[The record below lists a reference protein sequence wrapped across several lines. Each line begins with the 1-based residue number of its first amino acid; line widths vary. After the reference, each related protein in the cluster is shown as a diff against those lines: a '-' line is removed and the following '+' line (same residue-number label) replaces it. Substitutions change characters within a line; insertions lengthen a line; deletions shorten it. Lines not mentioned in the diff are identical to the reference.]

1 MNGFGADL
9 PWVFQISIRALRA
22 NALRSLLAGIG
33 VVIGVTSVILTSA
46 LASGL
51 RDQID
56 IGLADVKRPIV
67 QVTTTVPPANGARV
81 RLAERDLPAIRRGVP
96 GVHSLSAF
104 SQSTLSA
111 AGSEGAED
119 VSVIAGDAAYSGI
132 MAIRIVGGRPLTE
145 MDVASSAAVA
155 IVSDGLARRIVGAD
169 RPLGRR
175 ILLNQKPFRIVGLTS
190 EADGVDGASVIVPHT
205 SWRQRLADSS
215 REPGSVDVV
224 MIQFKG
230 VQELES
236 GRPKLLALL
245 NERHRV
251 SQRGR
256 EAFILSSTLDTSKAA
271 DDLVRTVQA
280 VLVSIAGVSLIVGA
294 VGIMNVML
302 VSVSERTA
310 EIGLRQAVGASS
322 SDIRKQFLVEA
333 CVLCGV
339 AGITGAAAA
348 ICISLLIQL
357 GFGLPCTPSALTVL
371 MAIIGAVAVGVIAG
385 YYPAAKASRL
395 SPIEALRHE

>member
-1 MNGFGADL
+1 MNGFSADL
-9 PWVFQISIRALRA
+9 PWVFQISVRALRA

-67 QVTTTVPPANGARV
+67 QVTTTMPPGNGVRV

-96 GVHSLSAF
+96 GVQSLSAF

-111 AGSEGAED
+111 SGSEGAED
-119 VSVIAGDAAYSGI
+119 VSVVAGDASYADI
-132 MAIRIVGGRPLTE
+132 MAIRMVRGRPLTE
-145 MDVASSAAVA
+145 MDIASSAAVA
-155 IVSDGLARRIVGAD
+155 IVSDGLARRIVGVD

-175 ILLNQKPFRIVGLTS
+175 ILLNQTPFRIIGLTN
-190 EADGVDGASVIVPHT
+190 EADVAGGASVIVPHT
-205 SWRQRLADSS
+205 AWRQRLADSS
-215 REPGSVDVV
+215 HEPGSVDVV

-271 DDLVRTVQA
+271 DDLIHTVQA

-322 SDIRKQFLVEA
+322 SDIRRQFLVEA
-333 CVLCGV
+333 CVLCGG

-348 ICISLLIQL
+348 ICIALLIQL

-371 MAIIGAVAVGVIAG
+371 MSIMGAVAVGVIAG